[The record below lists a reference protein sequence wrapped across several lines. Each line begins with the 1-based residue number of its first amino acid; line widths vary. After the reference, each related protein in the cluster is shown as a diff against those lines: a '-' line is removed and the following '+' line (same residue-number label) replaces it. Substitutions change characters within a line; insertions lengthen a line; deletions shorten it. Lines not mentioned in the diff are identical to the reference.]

1 MKAKLTK
8 RTVEAIS
15 PAGGDGL
22 IWDTEIPGF
31 GVKVTPRGARIYV
44 LQYSR
49 GNRTRRCTIGR
60 HGDVT
65 AEQAR
70 REAQVFRG
78 IISQGGD
85 PARDRARARAIP
97 SLHALAERDIAQ
109 HALTR

>member
-1 MKAKLTK
+1 MDAERRCHRQGRGMLIMKAKLTK

-15 PAGGDGL
+15 PAGGDAL
-22 IWDTEIPGF
+22 TWDSEIPGF
-31 GVKVTPRGARIYV
+31 GVKVTPRGARIYL

-70 REAQVFRG
+70 REARG
-78 IISQGGD
+78 LRGLTGMGGD
-85 PARDRARARAIP
+85 PGRDP
-97 SLHALAERDIAQ
+97 SP
-109 HALTR
+109 